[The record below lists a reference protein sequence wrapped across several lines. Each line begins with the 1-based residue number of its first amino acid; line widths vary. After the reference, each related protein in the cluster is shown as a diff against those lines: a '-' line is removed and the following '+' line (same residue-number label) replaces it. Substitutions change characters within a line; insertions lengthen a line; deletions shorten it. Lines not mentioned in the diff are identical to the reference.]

1 MSKINIKNAIVSVSN
16 KQNLEEL
23 ASFFVKNK
31 VSVLSSGGTF
41 NYLKRL
47 DKNLK
52 LTQISNFTKFKE
64 ILDGRVKTL
73 HPFVHAGILAK
84 KDNPDHINEIRSIG
98 VSSIDLVVVNLYPFE
113 KILNDPKSNN
123 EDCIENIDIGGPS
136 MIRAAAKNFQ
146 SVAVLS
152 SPEQYKNFINEA
164 TKNNNKISLKTR
176 KILAKSAF
184 QSTAYYDSIIS
195 NWFSKNDELFKSSFS
210 SIPIKKINNLR
221 YGENPHQ
228 KASVFSFGK
237 NKIQKLSGKDLSFN
251 NIYDLE
257 IAMELAQQFIKPSCV
272 ILKHGNPCGVALSSS
287 PIKSYKQALKCDP
300 ISAFGGIVAFNKL
313 IKGDTAKEILKLFTE
328 VVIAPGFDSEAIKLF
343 SQKKNLIVIKY
354 TSSKKQSTI
363 SLKTTRNFLLVQE
376 RDKLIISKKNLVLRT
391 KKKLAQNILDDLHF
405 GFIVS
410 KFVNSNAIVLSHNL
424 ATVGIGVGQ
433 TNRLDSAKQAIA
445 KMKKNFVKQKAVLAS
460 DGFFPFPDIVRL
472 CAKNNIYAI
481 IQPGGSVNDDL
492 VIKTAEKFKI
502 PIIFTAVR
510 HFKH

>member
-257 IAMELAQQFIKPSCV
+257 I
-272 ILKHGNPCGVALSSS
+272 
-287 PIKSYKQALKCDP
+287 
-300 ISAFGGIVAFNKL
+300 GG
-313 IKGDTAKEILKLFTE
+313 G
-328 VVIAPGFDSEAIKLF
+328 
-343 SQKKNLIVIKY
+343 
-354 TSSKKQSTI
+354 
-363 SLKTTRNFLLVQE
+363 
-376 RDKLIISKKNLVLRT
+376 
-391 KKKLAQNILDDLHF
+391 
-405 GFIVS
+405 
-410 KFVNSNAIVLSHNL
+410 
-424 ATVGIGVGQ
+424 
-433 TNRLDSAKQAIA
+433 
-445 KMKKNFVKQKAVLAS
+445 
-460 DGFFPFPDIVRL
+460 
-472 CAKNNIYAI
+472 
-481 IQPGGSVNDDL
+481 
-492 VIKTAEKFKI
+492 
-502 PIIFTAVR
+502 
-510 HFKH
+510 